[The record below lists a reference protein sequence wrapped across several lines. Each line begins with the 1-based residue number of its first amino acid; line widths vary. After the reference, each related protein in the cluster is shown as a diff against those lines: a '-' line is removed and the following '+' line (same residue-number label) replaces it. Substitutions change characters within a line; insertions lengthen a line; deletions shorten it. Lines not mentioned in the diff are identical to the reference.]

1 MPPSIRPPQT
11 SRTYDEAIEE
21 GDAMAMEGVIQA
33 LAETLRQKKLR
44 AEEAQMEADKAL
56 KEVIRARKEVDSA
69 QLLLNDAN
77 RKQKHMFIAERSKGK

>member
-1 MPPSIRPPQT
+1 
-11 SRTYDEAIEE
+11 
-21 GDAMAMEGVIQA
+21 MAMEGVIQA

-44 AEEAQMEADKAL
+44 GEEAQMEADKAL
-56 KEVIRARKEVDSA
+56 KEVIRARKEIDSA

>member
-1 MPPSIRPPQT
+1 
-11 SRTYDEAIEE
+11 
-21 GDAMAMEGVIQA
+21 MAMEGVIQA